1 MSSPASHAL
10 RGELLHSSSQDLF
23 FLSSLACF
31 VFTPQGLPEASEN
44 SWKTL
49 WRVFLHILSS
59 SRLWATVGAILGM
72 SGIRIAPSPHD
83 GLGHAFS
90 SSACHSRSP
99 AHGGEPER
107 GTDPPRH
114 TQDIWRTVSEDSA
127 SHVCQTGECVFR
139 GNTATS
145 SDNAA
150 VRGGCHVWSRRRFFA
165 VGQDIDL
172 PTRPVLS
179 TTHVMFVCQSRPDRV
194 SSLDTHA

>member
-1 MSSPASHAL
+1 MLVSCSPLKGSQRPQRTLGRHCGGFSSTSSPVLASGPPWG
-10 RGELLHSSSQDLF
+10 RYW
-23 FLSSLACF
+23 AC
-31 VFTPQGLPEASEN
+31 LASE
-44 SWKTL
+44 
-49 WRVFLHILSS
+49 
-59 SRLWATVGAILGM
+59 
-72 SGIRIAPSPHD
+72 SPHPRMTA
-83 GLGHAFS
+83 LGT
-90 SSACHSRSP
+90 HSPVVRAIAVPLLTVVSQS
-99 AHGGEPER
+99 GEQ
-107 GTDPPRH
+107 TPPRH